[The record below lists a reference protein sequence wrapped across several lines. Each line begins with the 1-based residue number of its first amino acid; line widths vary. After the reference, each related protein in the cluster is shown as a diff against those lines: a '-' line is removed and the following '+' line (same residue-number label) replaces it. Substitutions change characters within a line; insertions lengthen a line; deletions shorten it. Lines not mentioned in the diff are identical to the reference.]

1 MILDTLDLAK
11 APFPAYAYCIY
22 SDGVEFGTFDGSA
35 FSFGGIHMPELLL
48 EIHIFNRGK
57 EYRAVY
63 SQTWGKFIETSLES
77 KAESDSTESVLDIG
91 GQEHRYDYIDEY
103 LQLFGEEYLGCENG
117 ITVLRDKGAEK
128 KFYLALPQNKKVSIG
143 VRSYLDYDDD
153 QMIFLKDYR
162 LTGLYTLAYD
172 FAKKE
177 EHYDV
182 LLLEK
187 A

>member
-1 MILDTLDLAK
+1 MILDILDLAK
-11 APFPAYAYCIY
+11 APSPAYAYCVY
-22 SDGVEFGTFDGSA
+22 SDGVEFGTFDGNA
-35 FSFGGIHMPELLL
+35 FSFGDIHTPELLL
-48 EIHIFNRGK
+48 EIHIFNCEK

-77 KAESDSTESVLDIG
+77 KAESGCAESVLDLG

-103 LQLFGEEYLGCENG
+103 LQLFGEEYLGCEDG

-128 KFYLALPQNKKVSIG
+128 KFYLALPQNRKISIG
-143 VRSYLDYDDD
+143 VRNYLGYDEN

-162 LTGLYTLAYD
+162 LTGLYTLVYD

-177 EHYDV
+177 EHYDG